1 MSKLK
6 TLLQAVRI
14 LKNWPMYLADYFKI
28 IHRPTV
34 TYKLRNGVVC
44 AVRSK
49 TNDRVIFNQ
58 IWLQRVYVPQGF
70 EIKNRDLVIDI
81 GAHIGLFSIFAATYA
96 ANGRVY
102 AFEPA
107 PENFRMLQRN
117 IRLNKISNIIPA
129 NQAVAG
135 VGGTRDF
142 ILYKD
147 STAAHSFIF
156 GKTEERDI
164 IKVQT
169 VSLDEIVK
177 KNDIQ
182 AIDFLKMDC
191 EGAEYGILFNCSP
204 ETLKKIRK
212 IGMEYHDM
220 DNERNVSR
228 LKTFLENNGFKTTVA
243 SRGDSMLYAAR
254 M

>member
-6 TLLQAVRI
+6 MLIRAIRT
-14 LKNWPMYLADYFKI
+14 LKNWPVYLADYLKI
-28 IHRPTV
+28 VSRPTV
-34 TYKLRNGVVC
+34 VYTLRNGIVC

-129 NQAVAG
+129 NQAVAE
-135 VGGTRDF
+135 VSGTRDF
-142 ILYKD
+142 ILYKE
-147 STAAHSFIF
+147 STAAHSFVF
-156 GKTEERDI
+156 GETEERDI

-169 VSLDEIVK
+169 VGLDEIVK

-191 EGAEYGILFNCSP
+191 EGAEYETLFNTSP
-204 ETLKKIRK
+204 KTLGMIHKIS
-212 IGMEYHDM
+212 MEYHDM
-220 DNERNVSR
+220 DNERNVNR
-228 LKTFLENNGFKTTVA
+228 LKTFLEQNEFTVTIA
-243 SRGDSMLYAAR
+243 PHGDSMLYAIR
-254 M
+254 